1 MRLLFRHLGQMSQ
14 TDLEKNF
21 LKDLGA
27 NIAKLRKAQNLSQL
41 DLCAKINM
49 EKSNLS
55 AIENGRQNPTSLTL
69 LRISLALSKSVKSL
83 FDF

>member
-1 MRLLFRHLGQMSQ
+1 MSQ

-69 LRISLALSKSVKSL
+69 LRISLALSKSVRSL